1 MAAGEGKTPSRAVA
15 PKAAPVSDEALAMLL
30 AQQARESEVR
40 RAEIDLRLQEL
51 KNNSAHAEKI
61 LSAQE
66 RDREAE
72 RHHERRKTQYRL
84 AFAGFCVV
92 MLVGLV
98 VGGMYL
104 DKDALVGDILKVM
117 AGAIAGALG
126 GYGYS
131 QAKQKSAPEDT

>member
-1 MAAGEGKTPSRAVA
+1 MAQGESKAPSRSLA
-15 PKAAPVSDEALAMLL
+15 PKAAPMSDETFTMLL
-30 AQQARESEVR
+30 AQQARETEVR
-40 RAEIDLRLQEL
+40 RAEIDLRMHEL

-61 LSAQE
+61 LGAQE

-84 AFAGFCVV
+84 AFSGFCVV

-98 VGGMYL
+98 VGGMYM

-131 QAKQKSAPEDT
+131 QSKQKTGPEDA